1 MVTLK
6 RTGQRRRSTAVTI
19 RTVAEQAG
27 VSMMTVSNVING
39 TGKFSDQ
46 TRASVRQAIR
56 ETGYVPNYEAR
67 RLASGGSSRIALL
80 YSNHQTPFLAQVLL
94 AAINASTAFGAQLLV
109 RSSNSPTKRSAEKL
123 VLNAARSG
131 VQGLLLVPPYA
142 ELLVGS
148 AVLSELKATAIAAAG
163 PLPGM
168 HTVRIDNRSAAREL
182 TTFLIRLGHRR
193 IGFISGPPTHGDS
206 LERRAGYLDALR
218 KAGIPLRVAL
228 AREGDFTFESGR
240 VAARHILDLRNRP
253 TAIVASND
261 DMASGVLWAAQQ
273 RRLELPGDLS
283 VAGFD
288 DTPTALKSWPPLTV
302 IRQPIERM
310 VEHGV
315 SLLLDSARAPAM
327 SAPHDVVFGYTFVE
341 RASTS
346 AVGARPRR
354 RARPGIAE

>member
-6 RTGQRRRSTAVTI
+6 RTGRRRSSTAVTI

-46 TRASVRQAIR
+46 TRARVRQAIR

-94 AAINASTAFGAQLLV
+94 AAINASTAYGAQLLV
-109 RSSNSPTKRSAEKL
+109 RSSNSPTKKTAEKL

-131 VQGLLLVPPYA
+131 VQGLLLIPPYA

-148 AVLSELKATAIAAAG
+148 AVLSELKAVAIAAAG
-163 PLPGM
+163 PMSGM

-182 TTFLIRLGHRR
+182 TRLLIRLGHRR

-206 LERRAGYLDALR
+206 LERRAGYQDALR
-218 KAGIPLRVAL
+218 KAGIPVQIELTR
-228 AREGDFTFESGR
+228 GGNFTFESGR
-240 VAARHILDLRNRP
+240 VAAQQILDLRNRP

-261 DMASGVLWAAQQ
+261 DMAAGVVWVAQQ

-283 VAGFD
+283 VVGFD
-288 DTPTALKSWPPLTV
+288 DTPMALKSWPPLTV
-302 IRQPIERM
+302 IRQPIDKM

-315 SLLLDSARAPAM
+315 SLLLDSERAPTM
-327 SAPHDVVFGYTFVE
+327 SVPRDVVFDYKLVE

-346 AVGARPRR
+346 AVGARP
-354 RARPGIAE
+354 

>member
-1 MVTLK
+1 
-6 RTGQRRRSTAVTI
+6 
-19 RTVAEQAG
+19 
-27 VSMMTVSNVING
+27 MMTVSNVING

-46 TRASVRQAIR
+46 TRARVRQAIR

-80 YSNHQTPFLAQVLL
+80 YSDHQTPFLAQVLL
-94 AAINASTAFGAQLLV
+94 AAINASTAYGAQLLV
-109 RSSNSPTKRSAEKL
+109 RSSNSPTKRSIEKL

-163 PLPGM
+163 PLQGM

-206 LERRAGYLDALR
+206 LERRAGYQDALR

-240 VAARHILDLRNRP
+240 VAAQQILDLQNRP

-302 IRQPIERM
+302 IRQPIDKM

-315 SLLLDSARAPAM
+315 SLLLDSARAPTM
-327 SAPHDVVFGYTFVE
+327 STPHDVVFDYTLVE

-346 AVGARPRR
+346 AVGALRERSSR
-354 RARPGIAE
+354 SRGRI

>member
-1 MVTLK
+1 MKNGYDSLGFVPGFLRELMVSHNWTHNPRPVPRAFERNRVFRHYSKFFNAEGCRFPLGLPYLALRCRPTL
-6 RTGQRRRSTAVTI
+6 QV
-19 RTVAEQAG
+19 
-27 VSMMTVSNVING
+27 
-39 TGKFSDQ
+39 
-46 TRASVRQAIR
+46 VRL
-56 ETGYVPNYEAR
+56 T
-67 RLASGGSSRIALL
+67 L
-80 YSNHQTPFLAQVLL
+80 LL
-94 AAINASTAFGAQLLV
+94 AAINASTAYGAQLLV
-109 RSSNSPTKRSAEKL
+109 RSSNNNPTKRTAEKL

-182 TTFLIRLGHRR
+182 TTFLIRLRHRR

-206 LERRAGYLDALR
+206 LERRAGYQDALR

-327 SAPHDVVFGYTFVE
+327 SAPHDVVFGYTLVE

-354 RARPGIAE
+354 RPRPDITE

>member
-1 MVTLK
+1 MVMLN
-6 RTGQRRRSTAVTI
+6 RTGRRRSSAAVTI

-39 TGKFSDQ
+39 TGKVSDQ
-46 TRASVRQAIR
+46 TRARVRQAIR
-56 ETGYVPNYEAR
+56 NTGYVPNYEAR
-67 RLASGGSSRIALL
+67 RLASGGCSRIALL
-80 YSNHQTPFLAQVLL
+80 YSDQQTPFLAQVLL
-94 AAINASTAFGAQLLV
+94 AAINASTAYGAQLLV
-109 RSSNSPTKRSAEKL
+109 RSSNSPTKRSTEKL

-148 AVLSELKATAIAAAG
+148 AVLSEMKATAIAAAG
-163 PLPGM
+163 PLPSM
-168 HTVRIDNRSAAREL
+168 NTVRIDNRSAARKL

-193 IGFISGPPTHGDS
+193 IGFISGPPTHADS
-206 LERRAGYLDALR
+206 LERRAGYQDALR
-218 KAGIPLRVAL
+218 KAGIPVQIELT
-228 AREGDFTFESGR
+228 REGDFTFESGR
-240 VAARHILDLRNRP
+240 VAAKQILDLQNRP

-261 DMASGVLWAAQQ
+261 DMASGVVWVAQQ

-302 IRQPIERM
+302 IRQPIDRM

-315 SLLLDSARAPAM
+315 SLLLDSVRTPTM
-327 SAPHDVVFGYTFVE
+327 SVPQDVVFDYTLVE

-346 AVGARPRR
+346 AIGARP
-354 RARPGIAE
+354 

>member
-1 MVTLK
+1 
-6 RTGQRRRSTAVTI
+6 
-19 RTVAEQAG
+19 
-27 VSMMTVSNVING
+27 MMTVSNVING

-46 TRASVRQAIR
+46 TRARVRQAIR

-94 AAINASTAFGAQLLV
+94 AAINASTAYGAQLLV

-182 TTFLIRLGHRR
+182 TTFLIRLGHHR

-206 LERRAGYLDALR
+206 LER
-218 KAGIPLRVAL
+218 
-228 AREGDFTFESGR
+228 ARRLSGR
-240 VAARHILDLRNRP
+240 VEKSRYS
-253 TAIVASND
+253 TA
-261 DMASGVLWAAQQ
+261 GRTRQ
-273 RRLELPGDLS
+273 RGGLHL
-283 VAGFD
+283 
-288 DTPTALKSWPPLTV
+288 
-302 IRQPIERM
+302 
-310 VEHGV
+310 
-315 SLLLDSARAPAM
+315 
-327 SAPHDVVFGYTFVE
+327 
-341 RASTS
+341 
-346 AVGARPRR
+346 
-354 RARPGIAE
+354 